1 MKKNIKCLGV
11 DDTVGQKAELSSP
24 KGLAVERLLE
34 SSSLYDAIPSGIIIL
49 GLNWKIK
56 LVNLPG
62 ASMLGVEPSFLTGRN
77 FKQIIAKESLPT
89 FTKFFQ
95 TIFLSKARQNCKVKL
110 AATAM
115 KPLFIQF
122 EGNVSGDGK
131 CCILSFI
138 DVSDYEQRVEEQ
150 FALNEMLRLLNSS
163 TSKEELIKLVTSFL
177 RNFIGCDAIGVRLR
191 DGVDYPY
198 FETNGFPEKFV
209 KAEYF
214 LCFRDINGKVKLDS
228 NGEPLLDCLCGKVI
242 RGNIDFSKSYFTD
255 NGSFWTNSI
264 SELAETGLGTEDIML
279 LRNRCGNAGYESVGL
294 FPLRFMNE
302 SFGLLQIND
311 KRKGLFTSENVLFL
325 ENCADQLSITLQN
338 LMHNEKLQFNY
349 SLLSLAGETA
359 KFGGW
364 IVNVQDSTIIWS
376 DEVAILH
383 KEPVGYSPTLEG
395 AIQYYAPE
403 YREKAMSCFTNC
415 VKKGTPFYE
424 VVEIIDSQ
432 GERIWVRVSG
442 KAIKDRHNRVCS
454 VHGSFQDISEY
465 KQVENSLKDTEAT
478 LREINATKDKF
489 FSIIAHDL
497 RNPFNSIV
505 GFSNLLAGQ
514 IREKN
519 FDDMENYV
527 TVIQQSSERA
537 MDLLSNLLEW
547 SRSQTGQL
555 SIRPVH
561 LDLASLVNDV
571 VYSLNDIALQKS
583 IAIDTE
589 FVDHVWVL
597 VDRAMISTVLRNLI
611 SNAIKFSHPD
621 KKIVVSSKRI
631 GKESLVTVQDSGV
644 GIRKIDLDKIF
655 RMDKSFTR
663 TGTANEK
670 GTGLGLLL
678 CKEFVTKHGGDIWVE
693 SEFGKGSTFSFTIPV

>member
-1 MKKNIKCLGV
+1 MKKDIKCSDF
-11 DDTVGQKAELSSP
+11 DDTVGQEAVLSSA
-24 KGLAVERLLE
+24 KGLDVERLLE

-49 GLNWKIK
+49 GLNGKIK
-56 LVNLPG
+56 MVNLPG
-62 ASMLGVEPSFLTGRN
+62 ASMLGMESFLLTGLN
-77 FKQIIAKESLPT
+77 FKQIIAKESVPT

-95 TIFLSKARQNCKVKL
+95 TVFSSKTRQNCRVKL

-115 KPLFIQF
+115 KPSFIQF
-122 EGNVSGDGK
+122 EGSVLDDGK
-131 CCILSFI
+131 SCVLSFI
-138 DVSDYEQRVEEQ
+138 DVTDYEQRVEEQ

-163 TSKEELIKLVTSFL
+163 TSKEELIKSVTSFL

-191 DGVDYPY
+191 DGEDYPY

-209 KAEYF
+209 KAENF
-214 LCFRDINGKVKLDS
+214 LCFRDIDGKVKMDS
-228 NGEPLLDCLCGKVI
+228 NGKPLLDCLCGRVI

-255 NGSFWTNSI
+255 SGSFWTNSI
-264 SELAETGLGTEDIML
+264 SDLAETGLGTMEETL
-279 LRNRCGNAGYESVGL
+279 LRNRCGKEGYESVGL
-294 FPLRFMNE
+294 FPLRFKNE

-311 KRKGLFTSENVLFL
+311 ERKGLFTSDNVFFL
-325 ENCADQLSITLQN
+325 ENCAHQLSISLQN

-349 SLLSLAGETA
+349 SLLSIAGETA

-364 IVNVQDSTIIWS
+364 SVNAQDFSVNWS

-383 KEPVGYSPTLEG
+383 KRPAGYSPSLEEG
-395 AIQYYAPE
+395 IQHYAPE
-403 YREKAMSCFTNC
+403 YQEKLRSCLAAC
-415 VKKGTPFYE
+415 VKRGIPFYE
-424 VVEIIDSQ
+424 EMEIVDSQ
-432 GERIWVRVSG
+432 GDRIWVRVSG
-442 KAIKDRHNRVCS
+442 KAVRDNTNKICS

-497 RNPFNSIV
+497 RNPFNSII

-514 IREKN
+514 IQEKN

-571 VYSLNDIALQKS
+571 VYSMNDIALQKS

-589 FVDHVWVL
+589 LVDHVWVL

-621 KKIVVSSKRI
+621 TKIVVSSKRI
-631 GKESLVTVQDSGV
+631 GKESLVTVQDNGV

-655 RMDKSFTR
+655 RIDKSFTKA
-663 TGTANEK
+663 GTANEK

-678 CKEFVTKHGGDIWVE
+678 CKEFVAKHGGNIWVE
-693 SEFGKGSTFSFTIPV
+693 SEFSKGSTFSFTIPV